1 MTTGQQPGA
10 PFFTHEISG
19 GAAVVRIAPEAF
31 DRDRFDGFRE
41 AVGPVLAQSAGRLAI
56 DLSRVRWM
64 SSHGFALLLF
74 VRDECRNRG
83 GGLAVFGLQ
92 PAVHSLFVSI
102 RFNRPLPVAGSERDA
117 VAMLVGSPDSGAAT
131 AARPARLAVMLSG
144 GGRTLLNMM
153 DWISRGDLS
162 AQVALVIASR
172 DCRGANLA
180 RERGLRTRV
189 IGGVI
194 PRSTLGDMLR
204 DAAVDWV
211 ALAGYLNLVEIPDG
225 FEGRVVNIHPALLP
239 AFGGPGMYG
248 EKVHR
253 AVLEAGCKVTG
264 CTVHLC
270 DERYD
275 TGPILAQRTCDV
287 LDEDT
292 VESLAA
298 RVFAAECELYPATLA
313 SLIAGRVVTEGR
325 RARILST

>member
-1 MTTGQQPGA
+1 M
-10 PFFTHEISG
+10 FTHEFSG
-19 GAAVVRIAPEAF
+19 GAAVIRIAPEAF
-31 DRDRFDGFRE
+31 DRDRFDGFRQ
-41 AVGPVLAQSAGRLAI
+41 AVEPVLVESAGRLAI

-64 SSHGFALLLF
+64 SSHGFATLLY
-74 VRDECRNRG
+74 VRDECRRYG

-117 VAMLVGSPDSGAAT
+117 VAMLLGSPAPGMGPTS
-131 AARPARLAVMLSG
+131 RPARLAVMLSG
-144 GGRTLLNMM
+144 GGRTLLNLI
-153 DWISRGDLS
+153 DRISRGELA
-162 AQVALVIASR
+162 AQISLVIASR
-172 DCRGANLA
+172 DCKGADLA

-194 PRSTLGDMLR
+194 PRATLGDMLR

-211 ALAGYLNLVEIPDG
+211 ALAGYLNLVEIPEG
-225 FEGRVVNIHPALLP
+225 YEGRIVNIHPALLP

-248 EKVHR
+248 DRVHR
-253 AVLEAGCKVTG
+253 AVLETGCKVTG

-270 DERYD
+270 DDRYD

-287 LDEDT
+287 LDDDT
-292 VESLAA
+292 AETLGA

-313 SLIAGRVVTEGR
+313 SLFAGRVVTEGR
-325 RARILST
+325 RARIVST